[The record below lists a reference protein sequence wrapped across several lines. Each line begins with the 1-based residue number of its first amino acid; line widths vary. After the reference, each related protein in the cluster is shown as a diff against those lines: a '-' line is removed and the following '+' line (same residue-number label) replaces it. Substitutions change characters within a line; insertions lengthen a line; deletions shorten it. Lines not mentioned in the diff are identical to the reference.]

1 MELLKRMKDKGAD
14 RRDRYLLTLVAI
26 IVVGYAFFLS
36 SKLWMPPDEASV
48 PATEIGHQV
57 EANER
62 RVSIVSWVYD
72 EEQREMEVMID
83 ITNMSV
89 DGINRYRWSAMEINS
104 GRLQVEVIM
113 EDNDFVV
120 LHILKIPRRFEEI
133 SLRMGINSED
143 EVKREELFNDIRLYA
158 TKDSVSRT
166 EIKSDMTETEYRI
179 AACDAKIDNFNIQI
193 EETQALIENERHT
206 ISEAEN
212 TINNLETAKVH
223 QTSTEIEETNS
234 AITEVRNKKE
244 MSETAI
250 VQYEKEIEDLKEKIA
265 IQEEVR
271 DSYEQ

>member
-1 MELLKRMKDKGAD
+1 MELLKHMKDKGAD
-14 RRDRYLLTLVAI
+14 RRDRYLLTLVAF
-26 IVVGYAFFLS
+26 IVVGYTFFLS

-48 PATEIGHQV
+48 PATEIGYQV

-72 EEQREMEVMID
+72 EERREMEVMID

-158 TKDSVSRT
+158 TKDSVSYA
-166 EIKSDMTETEYRI
+166 EIKSDMTETDYRI
-179 AACDAKIDNFNIQI
+179 AACDAKIANFNIQI
-193 EETQALIENERHT
+193 EETQALVENERNI
-206 ISEAEN
+206 ISEAEV
-212 TINNLETAKVH
+212 TINNLENSKAH

-234 AITEVRNKKE
+234 AIAEVRNKKE
-244 MSETAI
+244 LSETAI

-265 IQEEVR
+265 MQEEVKE
-271 DSYEQ
+271 SYEQ